1 MATEG
6 SEKNRKRGA
15 CKLKE
20 KMLLGNRRGWGWQRE
35 PGQGG
40 RQGVGKA
47 SEKVLMVP
55 SQIGE
60 PWWVSRGVCGVALFW
75 GEAGDKFHA
84 GASGQAEGVG
94 YGGWKVVWA
103 RNKIPVCLQHPPFFK
118 KYLFILIWLS
128 W

>member
-1 MATEG
+1 MGE
-6 SEKNRKRGA
+6 
-15 CKLKE
+15 
-20 KMLLGNRRGWGWQRE
+20 
-35 PGQGG
+35 
-40 RQGVGKA
+40 A
-47 SEKVLMVP
+47 SEKVLTVP